1 MDKRTEEQGIE
12 SRRKIYDFLIEFIT
26 KNGYSPSI
34 REICSGTNI
43 KSTSTVH
50 HHLLVLEK
58 MGLIRTK
65 MNKSRTISVVG
76 YKFVKVRKCGR

>member
-1 MDKRTEEQGIE
+1 MDKRTEKQGIE
-12 SRRKIYDFLIEFIT
+12 SRRKIYDFIIGFIT

-34 REICSGTNI
+34 REICNGTNI

-50 HHLLVLEK
+50 RQLLVLEK
-58 MGLIRTK
+58 MGMIRSA

-76 YKFVKVRKCGR
+76 YEFVKVRECGE